1 MKRCLPIFLL
11 LLSASA
17 HGALNKWVD
26 AEGNVHYSDEPPPP
40 NVKAQ
45 TLTTPSATG
54 DEPVQKTIAERE
66 AERKKAQKAKEEAA
80 QKDAKQQ
87 EEILSRQKY
96 CEALRA
102 SLSTLEKNIALY
114 LTNDKGENVLMD
126 AATRQR
132 QLETARK
139 EIGANC
145 SQAR

>member
-1 MKRCLPIFLL
+1 MKRCLPVFLL
-11 LLSASA
+11 LLSVSA

-26 AEGNVHYSDEPPPP
+26 AEGNVHYSDAPPPP
-40 NVKAQ
+40 DVKAQ
-45 TLTTPSATG
+45 ILTTPPAASG
-54 DEPVQKTIAERE
+54 EPTQKTIAERE
-66 AERKKAQKAKEEAA
+66 AERKKAQKTKEEAA

-126 AATRQR
+126 TATRQQ